1 MTYDYGSPPDVE
13 DVIVAWLSALGT
25 ASVERPAGDDLP
37 FFMVT
42 RIDGDDDKIWD
53 YPLVQ
58 VDCFNT
64 DRNSANL
71 VARTAHR
78 RMLSLRPNDIITL
91 PGGGTATVD
100 RICTEQGPKYVDWG
114 IDTIQRYVMQYQIA
128 LRFDREGGS

>member
-1 MTYDYGSPPDVE
+1 MYDYGSPPDVE
-13 DVIVAWLSALGT
+13 DVIVAYLSALGT

-42 RIDGDDDKIWD
+42 RVDGDDDKVWD
-53 YPLVQ
+53 YPVIQ

-78 RMLSLRPNDIITL
+78 KMLSLQPMDEITL
-91 PGGGTATVD
+91 PDGSKATVD
-100 RICTEQGPKYVDWG
+100 RVCTDHGPKYVDWG
-114 IDTIQRYVMQYQIA
+114 IESIQRYVMQYHID
-128 LRFDREGGS
+128 LRFDRDGGS